1 MNVAQYIDHL
11 KTVTTHDEAVTQL
24 TLLSRATL
32 QDIARELQTNP
43 NVKKDTIILRIVA
56 LTVDARN
63 RSTIIR
69 NLAF

>member
-1 MNVAQYIDHL
+1 MTTAQYIDHL

-32 QDIARELQTNP
+32 QEIARELQVNP
-43 NVKKDTIILRIVA
+43 NTKKDTLVLRITA
-56 LTVDARN
+56 NTVDARN

-69 NLAF
+69 NLVF